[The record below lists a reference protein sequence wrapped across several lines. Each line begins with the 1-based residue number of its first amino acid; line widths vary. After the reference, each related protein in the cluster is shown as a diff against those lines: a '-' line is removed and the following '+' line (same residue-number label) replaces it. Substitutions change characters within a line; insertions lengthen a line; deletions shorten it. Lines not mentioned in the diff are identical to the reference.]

1 MKKFCL
7 KLSLLLGLL
16 IVTAII
22 NYYIDPGKKYMY
34 YIFSTNKNILVLGN
48 IDERVLKSKF
58 IEKDK
63 GKKEIVIL
71 GSSRVMTLSLNNS
84 KVINLGVS
92 GANLKD
98 DLALLYKYIEENK
111 KNPKKII
118 IGIDPW
124 IFNKNEDT
132 RYKVLENE
140 YFNMLELL
148 KEKQIERKKINER
161 VEKIKYLFKISTL
174 KDSIKILKRSGIS
187 KTISFMETEQKIDE
201 KGNIY
206 NYFDRSYQYSKKFIE
221 NKNIDLESYKNYQI
235 ENFSKLDEERK
246 KELELFIQWC
256 NVNKI
261 DLLVY
266 LPPYNPEH
274 YKKYILNTK
283 YKLLFDEIE
292 IYMYYLK
299 KKYNFELIGKYYRE
313 NLKNEDFY
321 DSIHLRSEKINKEFF
336 K

>member
-22 NYYIDPGKKYMY
+22 NYYIDPGKKYMD

-111 KNPKKII
+111 KNPKK
-118 IGIDPW
+118 
-124 IFNKNEDT
+124 NNY
-132 RYKVLENE
+132 RN
-140 YFNMLELL
+140 
-148 KEKQIERKKINER
+148 
-161 VEKIKYLFKISTL
+161 
-174 KDSIKILKRSGIS
+174 RS
-187 KTISFMETEQKIDE
+187 M
-201 KGNIY
+201 
-206 NYFDRSYQYSKKFIE
+206 
-221 NKNIDLESYKNYQI
+221 
-235 ENFSKLDEERK
+235 
-246 KELELFIQWC
+246 
-256 NVNKI
+256 
-261 DLLVY
+261 
-266 LPPYNPEH
+266 
-274 YKKYILNTK
+274 
-283 YKLLFDEIE
+283 
-292 IYMYYLK
+292 
-299 KKYNFELIGKYYRE
+299 
-313 NLKNEDFY
+313 DF
-321 DSIHLRSEKINKEFF
+321 
-336 K
+336 